1 MTDFKH
7 NIDPKKIDTSI
18 ELIKKYIKDDKV
30 QPVIVALEA
39 LKQDPSNEALLIK
52 LTDTLNSI
60 GIMLGAVL
68 TYAPYVGL
76 LISECRVI
84 DI

>member
-7 NIDPKKIDTSI
+7 NIDPEKIDTSI
-18 ELIKKYIKDDKV
+18 EQIKKYIRDDKV

-39 LKQDPSNEALLIK
+39 LKQDPSNEALLNQ
-52 LTDTLNSI
+52 LTDTLNNI

-76 LISECRVI
+76 LMS
-84 DI
+84 DDPFDLK

>member
-1 MTDFKH
+1 MTDFKN
-7 NIDPKKIDTSI
+7 NIDPEKIDTSI

-39 LKQDPSNEALLIK
+39 LKQDPSNEALLIQ

-76 LISECRVI
+76 LIS
-84 DI
+84 DDPFDLK